1 LGAQSSNIHHEAT
14 RIAINARITSNALTC
29 GGSMMV
35 CTLRVSPRVKRP
47 RCLTYRVA
55 RYRRGT
61 CTKTASLPVPKSWPL
76 CTAYPA
82 SPFCIT
88 WSAWS
93 KSAPKGSA
101 VPGTGHVLPND
112 EERATK
118 KHVLKY
124 IGPFANAFSAI
135 CQCEYSIQVARNHD
149 AGILKT
155 TSEGLRD

>member
-1 LGAQSSNIHHEAT
+1 MWAQSSNIHHEAT

-29 GGSMMV
+29 GGSMMM
-35 CTLRVSPRVKRP
+35 CTPKVSLRVKRP
-47 RCLTYRVA
+47 RCLTYHVV

-61 CTKTASLPVPKSWPL
+61 CTKTISIPVPKSWPL
-76 CTAYPA
+76 YTAYSV
-82 SPFCIT
+82 SPFYIT
-88 WSAWS
+88 WSSWS
-93 KSAPKGSA
+93 KLAPKGSA
-101 VPGTGHVLPND
+101 VPGTGHVLPHD

-124 IGPFANAFSAI
+124 IDPFANTFSAI

-155 TSEGLRD
+155 ASEGSRD